1 MKSSSSRFSLALG
14 LCLVAFVA
22 AMAAQTT
29 TETKRFTVVGVDGD
43 KVVVRGE
50 NGVAQEITVPPDFKL
65 TVAGKPIS
73 VHELKPGMR
82 GTATITTTT
91 TVKPV
96 YVTEIRNGQ
105 VVHTSGGSILI
116 RGPKGYQNFT
126 QGEID
131 KRGITLI
138 KNGKPADISQ
148 FRAGD
153 RLSATVVTEGPP
165 TVMTS
170 REVQA
175 NLTAAGATMPAHMTG
190 TTPAVASRPNS
201 VGAATAP
208 SAAPMSS
215 ATSTAG
221 RELPKTASPLPLV
234 GMIGASLLA
243 VGALLTGLRR
253 SP

>member
-1 MKSSSSRFSLALG
+1 MESHNNRFSLALG
-14 LCLVAFVA
+14 LCLVACLTA
-22 AMAAQTT
+22 TAAQTT
-29 TETKRFTVVGVDGD
+29 TEVRHFTVVGVDGN

-50 NGVAQEITVPPDFKL
+50 KGVTQEITVPDDFKL
-65 TVAGKPIS
+65 TVAGKPVAVS
-73 VHELKPGMR
+73 ELRPGMS

-105 VVHTSGGSILI
+105 VVHVSGGSILI

-126 QGEID
+126 QGDID

-138 KNGKPADISQ
+138 RNGKPADVSQ

-153 RLSATVVTEGPP
+153 RLSASIVTEGPP

-175 NLTAAGATMPAHMTG
+175 NLTAAGATMPAQMTG

-208 SAAPMSS
+208 SAAPVSS
-215 ATSTAG
+215 G
-221 RELPKTASPLPLV
+221 HELPKTASLQPLV
-234 GMIGASLLA
+234 GVFGASFLA
-243 VGALLTGLRR
+243 VGAFLTGLRKYR
-253 SP
+253 